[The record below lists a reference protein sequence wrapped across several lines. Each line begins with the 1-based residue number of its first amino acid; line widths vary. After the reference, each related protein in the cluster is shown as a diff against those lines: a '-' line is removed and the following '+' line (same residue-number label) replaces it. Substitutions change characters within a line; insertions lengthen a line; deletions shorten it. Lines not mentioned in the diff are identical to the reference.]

1 MIDKTVDAAGTWV
14 EYFWPRPG
22 SEEAV
27 KKLAYVRR
35 TGVDGETVI
44 IGAGLYE
51 PEK

>member
-1 MIDKTVDAAGTWV
+1 
-14 EYFWPRPG
+14 
-22 SEEAV
+22 V

-35 TGVDGETVI
+35 TSVDGETVI